1 MYIYS
6 IYEADVPLN
15 PTVRTEGQ
23 VRLLVL
29 QRLLGE
35 DVVARTALCHL

>member
-1 MYIYS
+1 MYIYN
-6 IYEADVPLN
+6 IYEADVPLT
-15 PTVRTEGQ
+15 PTVRTE